1 MKIATFY
8 PTPYGSLD
16 AAHAYSTALYEIES
30 GLNVRTTQMCLLND
44 VKDYDVI
51 RIVSNPTDVVEIINN
66 HDKTYECDRTKKEL
80 RVGHNFFKLWE
91 NGVFDL

>member
-1 MKIATFY
+1 MKTATFY
-8 PTPYGSLD
+8 PTPYGSTD
-16 AAHAYSTALYEIES
+16 AAHTYSTALYEIEN
-30 GLNVRTTQMCLLND
+30 GLNVRTTQMCLLNY

-66 HDKTYECDRTKKEL
+66 HDKTYECDRTEKEL